1 MTESGKLRG
10 SWWVRQVGL
19 WCLLLQAAAGS
30 DGRASLGKPE
40 HPPNTDRI
48 RFKVALTPG
57 SLASGDVFSDQ
68 NAWDSTLKVVYP
80 GEVLTLT
87 ITGTP
92 QPPFNTYPLTVFAKG
107 QPREALSQLLYDDN
121 PNLIPLWPVRESEGE
136 FVNIESV
143 GFWLEHVK
151 PFTWVQQILV
161 KDRAKP
167 GKTTLHFRIHAQ
179 GCSENGGCVW
189 GDQDFKI
196 ELTIAEPKE
205 PLPAAAIDPARF
217 KPTEPREIEIPA
229 AILSQAAKREK
240 ERKKDQ
246 EEAAKREKER
256 KKNQG
261 PAKPPSG
268 DGDSSTASTVPGA
281 DDGLLAFLLTA
292 VGFGA
297 ISLLTPC
304 VFPMI
309 PITVSFFLK
318 QSERKEAPAEPALG
332 TRPQQQQQSALLL
345 ALVYSGTIV
354 TVLTIC
360 GMLLIP
366 IIAPFSAH
374 WITNLILGTLFVV
387 FALSLF
393 GMFEIVLPN
402 WLLNLTSSQEGK
414 GGFVGTMFMAL
425 TFTIISFTCVAPF
438 YGGFIAL
445 ASSATTVTAWFK
457 LFLGALVYSL
467 TFASPFFL
475 LALFPSFL
483 RTLPK
488 SGAWMNTLKVVMGFL
503 ELAAALKFF
512 RAAELYLSGST
523 TFFTYDLVLS
533 LYVVLAVL
541 CGLYL
546 LNLFHLPHD
555 HGKPETLGVL
565 QLLFAIAFFSLGLY
579 LTPALFGKDPEELR
593 QRGTV
598 FAWVDSFLLP
608 ERHASSATGK
618 GSKTSGDVDLNW
630 LGNLDRGLEEAR
642 KENRRVFIDFT
653 GITCTNCRINENT
666 VFVRPEIGELLNKY
680 VLVQLYTDKV
690 PPYYE
695 PTTTGAQNQALQDS
709 RFKTLQLPY
718 YVIVEPTADGFEI
731 VKGYPQEG
739 VINNVERFASFLRD
753 NVGER

>member
-1 MTESGKLRG
+1 MTMSGQPQRRWWLSRIGLLGLLILVATRSVG
-10 SWWVRQVGL
+10 S
-19 WCLLLQAAAGS
+19 AP
-30 DGRASLGKPE
+30 LGKSE
-40 HPPNTDRI
+40 IPPITNRI
-48 RFKVALTPG
+48 SFKV
-57 SLASGDVFSDQ
+57 SLAPEDIFSDR
-68 NAWDSTLKVVYP
+68 NAVGKTLTDVYP

-87 ITGTP
+87 ILGTP
-92 QPPFNTYPLTVFAKG
+92 IPPYNTYPLTMYAKG
-107 QPREALSQLLYDDN
+107 QTPEALSQLLYDDN
-121 PNLIPLWPVRESEGE
+121 PDLTPLWPVIESEAE

-143 GFWLEHVK
+143 GIWLEHLK

-161 KDRAKP
+161 NPKAKP

-179 GCSENGGCVW
+179 GCSEKGGCVW
-189 GDQDFKI
+189 GDQDFNV
-196 ELTIAEPKE
+196 EVTIAEPKT
-205 PLPAAAIDPARF
+205 PLPAVSIDPARF
-217 KPTEPREIEIPA
+217 KSTLPREIEITA
-229 AILSQAAKREK
+229 AIRDQAAKREK
-240 ERKKDQ
+240 ERKKGQ
-246 EEAAKREKER
+246 EEAKA
-256 KKNQG
+256 
-261 PAKPPSG
+261 PSG
-268 DGDSSTASTVPGA
+268 TDTGSTEATVPGA
-281 DDGLLAFLLTA
+281 NDGLLAFLLTA

-304 VFPMI
+304 VFPII

-318 QSERKEAPAEPALG
+318 QSERKDPSGLSEAMTPAPH
-332 TRPQQQQQSALLL
+332 QHSALLL

-354 TVLTIC
+354 TVLTVC

-366 IIAPFSAH
+366 VIAPFSAH

-393 GMFEIVLPN
+393 GMFEIALPN

-512 RAAELYLSGST
+512 RSAELYLSGST
-523 TFFTYDLVLS
+523 SFFTYDLVLS

-565 QLLFAIAFFSLGLY
+565 QLLFAIAFISLGLY
-579 LTPALFGKDPEELR
+579 LTPALFAKDPEELR
-593 QRGTV
+593 QRGKV
-598 FAWVDSFLLP
+598 FSWVDSFLLP
-608 ERHASSATGK
+608 ERHASSGTGK
-618 GSKTSGDVDLNW
+618 GAKAASEVDLNW
-630 LGNLDRGLEEAR
+630 IGNLDRGLEEAR
-642 KENRRVFIDFT
+642 KQKRRVFIDFT

-666 VFVRPEIGELLNKY
+666 VFVRPEIRELLNKY

-695 PTTTGAQNQALQDS
+695 PTTSGAENQALQDS

-739 VINNVERFASFLRD
+739 VINKVEQFAAFLRD
-753 NVGER
+753 NVGGK